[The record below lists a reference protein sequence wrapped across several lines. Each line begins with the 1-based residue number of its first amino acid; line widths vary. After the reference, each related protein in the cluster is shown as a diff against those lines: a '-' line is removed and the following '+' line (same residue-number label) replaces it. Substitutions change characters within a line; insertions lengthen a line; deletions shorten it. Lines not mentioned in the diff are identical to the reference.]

1 MNWKKSK
8 IKLDGIKKFSNIVI
22 NASKITYIQTIKD
35 GYRIVLDSPPKVNG
49 DFYWGAGELRT
60 EKEYID
66 ISSES
71 GRKAV
76 EEFINK
82 TTN

>member
-1 MNWKKSK
+1 MSSLRF
-8 IKLDGIKKFSNIVI
+8 IKFSNFVI

-35 GYRIVLDSPPKVNG
+35 GYRIILDSPSNVYG
-49 DFYWGAGELRT
+49 DTYWGVGEIRT

>member
-1 MNWKKSK
+1 MSSLRF
-8 IKLDGIKKFSNIVI
+8 IKFSNIVI